1 MVAKQVPQYVTR
13 TYLEGD
19 EVAIVNLFEKAY
31 KNYGGYTLKTPEY
44 WRWCCLARPDVEKE
58 SIFLVSNQNSKKL
71 VGYAVI
77 GKSGTVW
84 ELAYDPQSDGKEIV
98 AVLLE
103 QATEYLA
110 NVGASSVNFTA
121 PQNDPIMKLVCKK
134 LGFTAG
140 LPPKMFLSV
149 LNLENLFSILASNTS
164 KELKAFN
171 ESILIIVMAAPQWVS
186 NSVLLKLTSEGATVE
201 NGGQEPTIQL
211 QVDYFT
217 LVSLLFG
224 NISPIN
230 AFFHSKLKVK
240 PFRKIF
246 TAVKILAYLQI
257 KTLWSFQMSEYG

>member
-58 SIFLVSNQNSKKL
+58 SIFLVSNQNSNKL
-71 VGYAVI
+71 VGYAVV

-84 ELAYDPQSDGKEIV
+84 ELVYDPETDCKEIV
-98 AVLLE
+98 TLLLE
-103 QATEYLA
+103 QATEYLT
-110 NVGASSVNFTA
+110 NIGAPSVNFTA
-121 PQNDPIMKLVCKK
+121 PQEEPIMKLVCKE
-134 LGFTAG
+134 LGFTAS

-149 LNLENLFSILASNTS
+149 LSLENLFSTLAANKK
-164 KELKAFN
+164 KELMTFN
-171 ESILIIVMAAPQWVS
+171 ESILIRVVAAPQWI
-186 NSVLLKLTSEGATVE
+186 NSSVMLRLTPQGVE
-201 NGGQEPTIQL
+201 VEDNHNESSIQL

-224 NISPIN
+224 NISPFN
-230 AFFHSKLKVK
+230 AFIHSKLKVK
-240 PFRKIF
+240 PLHKIITTLKIF
-246 TAVKILAYLQI
+246 ACMQI
-257 KTLWSFQMSEYG
+257 KATWTFQMSEYG